1 MSNNLNLGE
10 LFVNKKINNV
20 LMGFITDSCRNC
32 AQESW
37 QTSLQGRCQARA
49 LGKEELKQHQH
60 AGGTHFWKAE
70 QTA

>member
-1 MSNNLNLGE
+1 MQE
-10 LFVNKKINNV
+10 LCTGTVANSSSR
-20 LMGFITDSCRNC
+20 T
-32 AQESW
+32 
-37 QTSLQGRCQARA
+37 RCQARA